1 MVRNLLIG
9 AVMLAAATFS
19 SPAIAQQSSMKPGAM
34 WTAGRI
40 DVADGQMQNYMDYL
54 TKTWMANQEFAK
66 SQGWL
71 LDYHVLQSVNPRD
84 GEPNIVLITRFAD
97 MPTAAE
103 ADRRNDI
110 LNKRMS
116 QDDHAAASAS
126 GGRNTMRKQMGS
138 VLYREMVKR

>member
-1 MVRNLLIG
+1 MMRNLLIG
-9 AVMLAAATFS
+9 AAALVAATMS
-19 SPAIAQQSSMKPGAM
+19 VPAVAQQSSMKPGAM

-40 DVADGQMQNYMDYL
+40 AVEEGQMQNYMDYL
-54 TKTWMANQEFAK
+54 TKTWMANQEYSK

-103 ADRRNDI
+103 ADRRSDI

-116 QDDHAAASAS
+116 QDDHAAAAAS
-126 GGRNTMRKQMGS
+126 GDRNKMRHLMGS

>member
-1 MVRNLLIG
+1 MMRNLLIG
-9 AVMLAAATFS
+9 AAALAAAMS
-19 SPAIAQQSSMKPGAM
+19 APAVAQQSSMKPGAM

-40 DVADGQMQNYMDYL
+40 AVEEGQMQNYMDYL
-54 TKTWMANQEFAK
+54 TKTWMANQEYSK

-103 ADRRNDI
+103 ADRRSDI

-116 QDDHAAASAS
+116 QDDHAAAAAS
-126 GGRNTMRKQMGS
+126 GQRNKMRNLMGS

>member
-1 MVRNLLIG
+1 MLS
-9 AVMLAAATFS
+9 ATPVM
-19 SPAIAQQSSMKPGAM
+19 AQQSSMKPGAM
-34 WTAGRI
+34 WVAARI

-54 TKTWMANQEFAK
+54 TTTWMANQEFAK

-103 ADRRNDI
+103 SERRNAI
-110 LNKRMS
+110 LEKRMN
-116 QDDHAAASAS
+116 QDAHSAATAS
-126 GGRNTMRKQMGS
+126 GARNTMRRQMGS
-138 VLYREMVKR
+138 VLYREMLKR

>member
-9 AVMLAAATFS
+9 AVMFAAATIS

-71 LDYHVLQSVNPRD
+71 LDYHVLLSVNPRD

>member
-1 MVRNLLIG
+1 MIRNLLIG
-9 AVMLAAATFS
+9 AAALAAAMS
-19 SPAIAQQSSMKPGAM
+19 APAVAQQSSMKPGAM

-40 DVADGQMQNYMDYL
+40 AVEEGQMQNYMDYL
-54 TKTWMANQEFAK
+54 TKTWMANQEYSK

-103 ADRRNDI
+103 SDRRSDI

-116 QDDHAAASAS
+116 QDDHGAAAAS
-126 GGRNTMRKQMGS
+126 GGRNKMRNLMGS